1 MMMMMSP
8 LSELA
13 SPWSWT
19 LEGVESPWGD
29 RPSLFRHVVAHIRPD
44 EPGLAPG
51 GEDLPDDEVDAEA
64 EGRPLRWAPG
74 ALDGVFGH
82 HTEGEDPEETAR
94 EVLDALRALTR
105 KATGER
111 AAALYGLLAGGTA
124 IEYVDHLLS
133 AVLSEDR
140 LPPDRIRE
148 VARWIALGAPDREA
162 VKIGIALLGLFR
174 DELDRDL
181 LLTLGRHEEFTLYTA
196 VALGNS
202 ETQPTRT
209 LWELARN
216 VHGWGRIQIVER
228 LSGTPDLEI
237 QAWLLREGYR
247 NRVLY
252 EYTALTCASTG
263 NLAGVLRCPNP
274 DDALLRGA
282 AEILATLIRG
292 REGPAEGI
300 GEYEDGAEAAELYLA
315 HLRRRPQRGLEHL
328 LAARAI
334 EQFLDEEDGEAQDPD
349 LGWIER
355 REALLEH
362 ARAVLARPD
371 WPEIIQ
377 NGLASSDSQ
386 LFQQAAEAAGVI
398 GMDVWALYFER
409 LEQGE
414 DLWYFAMQTD
424 DPERIDR
431 VVALA
436 EERLPLDLIA
446 AGPADELGFG
456 PEFREHGAL
465 DFVLQDLRR
474 FPGKGWPL
482 LRAGLQSPVVRN
494 RNLAARALAAWGRSA
509 WPPEA
514 EFLLR
519 SALAHEPKEG
529 IREIL
534 ARVIAGEPLEE

>member
-1 MMMMMSP
+1 MS
-8 LSELA
+8 LSECA
-13 SPWSWT
+13 SPWSWS
-19 LEGVESPWGD
+19 LEGVEPPWGD
-29 RPSLFRHVVAHIRPD
+29 RPSLFRHVVTHIRPG

-51 GEDLPDDEVDAEA
+51 GEDLPDDVPEP
-64 EGRPLRWAPG
+64 EGTPLRWAPG

-82 HTEGEDPEETAR
+82 HTEGNDPEETAH
-94 EVLDALRALTR
+94 EVLEALRALTR

-111 AAALYGLLAGGTA
+111 AAAFYGLLADGTA

-133 AVLSEDR
+133 NVIGDDR

-148 VARWIALGAPDREA
+148 VARWIATGAPDREA
-162 VKIGIALLGLFR
+162 VKIGIALLGLYR
-174 DELDRDL
+174 DELDREL
-181 LLTLGRHEEFTLYTA
+181 LLTLGRHEEFTLYAA

-202 ETQPTRT
+202 GEQPTRT

-216 VHGWGRIQIVER
+216 VRGWGRIQIVER
-228 LSGTPDLEI
+228 LTGTTDPEI

-247 NRVLY
+247 NCILY

-263 NLAGVLRCPNP
+263 NLVQALRCPHP
-274 DDALLRGA
+274 DEALLHGA

-300 GEYEDGAEAAELYLA
+300 GEYEDGAEAAELYLG
-315 HLRRRPQRGLEHL
+315 HIRRCPELGLEHL
-328 LAARAI
+328 LATRAI
-334 EQFLDEEDGEAQDPD
+334 EHLLEEEDGEGQDPD
-349 LGWIER
+349 LGWPER
-355 REALLEH
+355 RKTLLRH
-362 ARAVLARPD
+362 AKTILERPE

-377 NGLASSDSQ
+377 SGLASHDPRI
-386 LFQQAAEAAGVI
+386 FHRAAEAAGVLGI
-398 GMDVWALYFER
+398 DVWDLYFER
-409 LEQGE
+409 LQQGE
-414 DLWYFAMQTD
+414 DLWYFAMRTE

-436 EERLPLDLIA
+436 EELLPLDQIA

-456 PEFREHGAL
+456 PEFQAHGVL
-465 DFVLQDLRR
+465 DFVLQELRR

-482 LRAGLQSPVVRN
+482 LRAGLQSPVTRN
-494 RNLAARALAAWGRSA
+494 RNLAARALAAWGRPA

-519 SALAHEPKEG
+519 SALAHEPNEG
-529 IREIL
+529 TRETL
-534 ARVIAGEPLEE
+534 GQVIAGEPLED